1 MENYTVENWI
11 KYWLDTFQCIRLKP
25 SCMDS
30 YKSILRVRIAPYIG
44 HIPLTELR
52 AEDIQEM
59 YLALQEN
66 GLSAKSIINTHRLL
80 HKALHYA
87 CITGYILHN
96 PSDLTVLPS
105 YNKPIMRVLSKTEQK
120 LFCNAIVNSQYKFL
134 FEMTLQT
141 GLRLGEIMGLCW
153 SDINFRSKIITVNHT
168 LKRVS
173 SRSGDKKTHLAF
185 FSPKTENSL
194 REIPMTNFIY
204 TNLKNMYLNKPDS
217 IDQVFCTKYGTLN
230 DPRRIQQAFSAIVKK
245 LDFKGVTFHTLRHTF
260 ATRCLEIG
268 IPIKTISSILGHST
282 VQITMDLYLHV
293 SLDLKRNALEKF
305 YSSM

>member
-1 MENYTVENWI
+1 
-11 KYWLDTFQCIRLKP
+11 
-25 SCMDS
+25 
-30 YKSILRVRIAPYIG
+30 
-44 HIPLTELR
+44 
-52 AEDIQEM
+52 
-59 YLALQEN
+59 
-66 GLSAKSIINTHRLL
+66 
-80 HKALHYA
+80 
-87 CITGYILHN
+87 
-96 PSDLTVLPS
+96 
-105 YNKPIMRVLSKTEQK
+105 MRVLSKTEQK
-120 LFCNAIVNSQYKFL
+120 LFCNAIANSQYKFL

-245 LDFKGVTFHTLRHTF
+245 LDFKGVTFHTLRHLYVKHTAKKYIWTKAGTPNYQKWLDSPGF
-260 ATRCLEIG
+260 LFL
-268 IPIKTISSILGHST
+268 PITPARSTMPVTVWSVLAIALNYSGLMRQEYFGISSSFKEEYLRILQVLLSNT
-282 VQITMDLYLHV
+282 VFI
-293 SLDLKRNALEKF
+293 
-305 YSSM
+305 